1 MKPWKDY
8 EGYEEKLPNHV
19 FVQRVASA
27 AGVSNQSVHRVAKK
41 RLEKEGKRDR
51 KRLEGCP
58 YTFVSLDLWD
68 TYMQIGS
75 VSRVA
80 SKPKGWVTAKS
91 LLEDGFSKRKLYQFV
106 ADGQIAAVYVGNTLY
121 LEPESARGYL
131 QSRQSLRPPPG
142 WVSVSELRTLAGRSK
157 QAIFTYLKR
166 HNVATKQ
173 FLHPKRDQLVQYL
186 RQEDA
191 TSYLANMCS
200 SDQPTEQCELK
211 ALHSVEQAAKNSLGL
226 SYSAASEQDWHE
238 ALLAAYLIKEG
249 IPQTRCQPFIFP
261 GYPYPHPGSLTYSCT
276 EPTQRSEPYEEAS
289 W

>member
-1 MKPWKDY
+1 MKPWKNY

-106 ADGQIAAVYVGNTLY
+106 KDGQIKAVYVGNTLY
-121 LEPESARGYL
+121 LEPESARDYL
-131 QSRQSLRPPPG
+131 HSRQNLRPPPG
-142 WVSVSELRTLAGRSK
+142 WVSVSELRTLAKRSK

-166 HNVATKQ
+166 HDIATKQ
-173 FLHPKRDQLVQYL
+173 YLHPKRDQLVQYL

-191 TSYLANMCS
+191 TAYLES
-200 SDQPTEQCELK
+200 IRPSDQDEVLADEK
-211 ALHSVEQAAKNSLGL
+211 AETVEQPANSFDL
-226 SYSAASEQDWHE
+226 SSYTPTTAERNVRLE
-238 ALLAAYLIKEG
+238 EG
-249 IPQTRCQPFIFP
+249 YVLPLSHQPFILS
-261 GYPYPHPGSLTYSCT
+261 GYPDSHPGLLSYGSGELTHH
-276 EPTQRSEPYEEAS
+276 YEEAS

>member
-51 KRLEGCP
+51 KRLDGCP

-106 ADGQIAAVYVGNTLY
+106 RDGQIAAVYVGNTLY

-131 QSRQSLRPPPG
+131 QTRQNLRPPPG
-142 WVSVSELRTLAGRSK
+142 WVSVSDLKTLAGRSK

-166 HNVATKQ
+166 HSVTTKQ

-191 TSYLANMCS
+191 DGYLTSLCGSKQSA
-200 SDQPTEQCELK
+200 QPCEPENTY
-211 ALHSVEQAAKNSLGL
+211 SVNQPSKDSPCL
-226 SYSAASEQDWHE
+226 SYSASSLQHWHE
-238 ALLAAYLIKEG
+238 AVLEGYLNEG
-249 IPQTRCQPFIFP
+249 DTLQSHHQPFIFS
-261 GYPYPHPGSLTYSCT
+261 GSVVCSSSELT
-276 EPTQRSEPYEEAS
+276 Q
-289 W
+289 

>member
-51 KRLEGCP
+51 KRLAGCP

-106 ADGQIAAVYVGNTLY
+106 KDGQISAVYVGNTLY
-121 LEPESARGYL
+121 LEPESA
-131 QSRQSLRPPPG
+131 QSYRQTRQDLRPPPG
-142 WVSVSELRTLAGRSK
+142 WVSVSELRALAGRSK

-166 HNVATKQ
+166 HEVATKQ

-186 RQEDA
+186 RQDDA
-191 TSYLANMCS
+191 ERYLAS
-200 SDQPTEQCELK
+200 ISITSEQDTEQLQQELI
-211 ALHSVEQAAKNSLGL
+211 HSVEQPAKQNERLGYTATSNYPSRAPYVTEGDPPL
-226 SYSAASEQDWHE
+226 ARHRTVLFPSYSEPHFGSRSHAYAEPAQRYERHE
-238 ALLAAYLIKEG
+238 E
-249 IPQTRCQPFIFP
+249 T
-261 GYPYPHPGSLTYSCT
+261 
-276 EPTQRSEPYEEAS
+276 S

>member
-51 KRLEGCP
+51 KRLDGCP

-106 ADGQIAAVYVGNTLY
+106 RDGQIAAVYVGNTLY

-131 QSRQSLRPPPG
+131 QTRQNLRPPPG
-142 WVSVSELRTLAGRSK
+142 WVSVSDLKTLAGRSK

-166 HNVATKQ
+166 HSVATRQ
-173 FLHPKRDQLVQYL
+173 FLHPSRDQLVQYL

-191 TSYLANMCS
+191 DGYLTSLCS
-200 SDQPTEQCELK
+200 SKQSAQQSERGGV
-211 ALHSVEQAAKNSLGL
+211 HSVKQPAKNSPDL
-226 SYSAASEQDWHE
+226 SYSATSPQDWHE
-238 ALLAAYLIKEG
+238 SILEDYLSPG
-249 IPQTRCQPFIFP
+249 DTLQSQHQPFIFS
-261 GYPYPHPGSLTYSCT
+261 GSAMCSC
-276 EPTQRSEPYEEAS
+276 SELIQQ
-289 W
+289 

>member
-1 MKPWKDY
+1 MKPWKNY
-8 EGYEEKLPNHV
+8 EGFEEKLPNHV
-19 FVQRVASA
+19 FIQRVASA

-75 VSRVA
+75 VSRVS

-91 LLEDGFSKRKLYQFV
+91 LMDEGFSKRKLYQFV
-106 ADGQIAAVYVGNTLY
+106 KDGQIKAVYVGNTLY
-121 LEPESARGYL
+121 LDPESAGAYL
-131 QSRQSLRPPPG
+131 HSRQNLRPPPG
-142 WVSVSELRTLAGRSK
+142 WVSVSELRAVAGRSK

-166 HNVATKQ
+166 HTIATKQ

-191 TSYLANMCS
+191 DAYLAS
-200 SDQPTEQCELK
+200 IQPATQDTEEQTEI
-211 ALHSVEQAAKNSLGL
+211 VEQPAYDSDLSSYTAPTKESSTHQEEAFMLPLSHQSFILTGYSDSRPGL
-226 SYSAASEQDWHE
+226 
-238 ALLAAYLIKEG
+238 
-249 IPQTRCQPFIFP
+249 
-261 GYPYPHPGSLTYSCT
+261 PYGSG
-276 EPTQRSEPYEEAS
+276 EPTRHYEEAS

>member
-1 MKPWKDY
+1 MKPWKSY
-8 EGYEEKLPNHV
+8 EGYEELLPNHV
-19 FVQRVASA
+19 FIQRVAKA

-51 KRLEGCP
+51 KRLDGCP

-106 ADGQIAAVYVGNTLY
+106 KDGEIKAVYIGNTLY
-121 LEPESARGYL
+121 LDPDSARGYL
-131 QSRQSLRPPPG
+131 QSRQNLRPPPG
-142 WVSVSELRTLAGRSK
+142 WVSVSELRQKAGRSK

-166 HNVATKQ
+166 HGVATKQ

-191 TSYLANMCS
+191 EAYLS
-200 SDQPTEQCELK
+200 SIFGNTVDQNDVSQSAEQTPT
-211 ALHSVEQAAKNSLGL
+211 VEQPANTGNDLGYTPEL
-226 SYSAASEQDWHE
+226 EATQSYSKVSPVPEVSYQPFMLPGYSEAHHGGSYACAE
-238 ALLAAYLIKEG
+238 AL
-249 IPQTRCQPFIFP
+249 
-261 GYPYPHPGSLTYSCT
+261 
-276 EPTQRSEPYEEAS
+276 QRYNRYEEAN

>member
-1 MKPWKDY
+1 MKSWKSY
-8 EGYEEKLPNHV
+8 EGFEEKLPNHV

-75 VSRVA
+75 VSRVPN
-80 SKPKGWVTAKS
+80 KPKGWVTAKS

-106 ADGQIAAVYVGNTLY
+106 KEGEIEAVYVGNTLY
-121 LEPESARGYL
+121 LDPSSARAYL
-131 QSRQSLRPPPG
+131 YSRQNLRPPPG
-142 WVSVSELRTLAGRSK
+142 WVAVSELKTLAKRSK

-166 HNVATKQ
+166 HDIATKQ

-186 RQEDA
+186 SQEDA
-191 TSYLANMCS
+191 VAYLESICQTNQEGS
-200 SDQPTEQCELK
+200 SQGEQR
-211 ALHSVEQAAKNSLGL
+211 ATVEQPANSFEGSGYTTLVTQRQDQLEKNEVLEFRHQAFML
-226 SYSAASEQDWHE
+226 PSYSDS
-238 ALLAAYLIKEG
+238 
-249 IPQTRCQPFIFP
+249 
-261 GYPYPHPGSLTYSCT
+261 HPGFLGSGSGEQPQHYK
-276 EPTQRSEPYEEAS
+276 EAS